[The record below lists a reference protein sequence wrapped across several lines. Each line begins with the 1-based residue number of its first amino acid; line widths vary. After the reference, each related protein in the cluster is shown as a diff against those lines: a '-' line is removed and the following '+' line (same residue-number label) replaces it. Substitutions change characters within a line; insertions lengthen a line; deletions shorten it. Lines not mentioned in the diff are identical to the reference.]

1 MGIEMEIRFK
11 QYIYVVS
18 VILSSYPIGFLKCS
32 NGLLSLSLS
41 LSLVYDESI
50 L

>member
-11 QYIYVVS
+11 QYICS
-18 VILSSYPIGFLKCS
+18 FRRPFFLSNWIPEMFKRTSLSSTMNLYF
-32 NGLLSLSLS
+32 
-41 LSLVYDESI
+41 ESCQN